1 MQQRMTVEWLLLRIS
16 VHKIIRIHV
25 QSILFLEDLE
35 VNGRLARYYFT
46 RRFVLSVG
54 LYECHLQISTM

>member
-16 VHKIIRIHV
+16 VHKIIRIHI
-25 QSILFLEDLE
+25 QSILFLE

-46 RRFVLSVG
+46 KRFALSVG